1 MAEALLSQ
9 SQFIEANVG
18 FKASGKGM
26 LALDFDTL
34 LEKFQPPPV
43 FTSPSPDDHSSDEEP
58 IGLETSKVDLDDPL
72 YTINPLT
79 GFLCDR
85 STGQRILDPEVLHS
99 EAMLGQVITYVHT
112 RMEDELGFVQQS
124 IPYAGAPATCEF
136 YTSRNWSV
144 AEKLLVF
151 VCSSRGATSGVWSR
165 SLLLRSGVNVG
176 SMLPYF
182 AKAIE
187 KGYGVIVMNPNVN
200 TVLRDDHTK
209 EAIPGSET
217 PEEHVQFVWENYIF
231 PSAAHKI
238 HFLAYGYGGV
248 LISKFIFNPDIMY
261 NLQARLGN
269 LGFLECQ
276 TTEKCPSELQA
287 FVSSRSVCW
296 ESSEAIPFGQEIGQG
311 LFGLC
316 LSAGPKSSNTV
327 TQTVLSSVFR
337 FLEAPSAF
345 EFQRAE
351 LRWRNV
357 NVVNKFLSN
366 AAAKEERKK
375 DPMTI
380 DDFELLQ
387 VLGKGAFGKVILV
400 RKRVG
405 GGIYAVKVLKK
416 QHVVAK
422 NQVEHTKTERKV
434 LQDIDHPFV
443 VRLRYAFQNAG
454 KLYLVMDYY
463 SGGTL
468 FQLLRTQRHFKEHQ
482 ARLYGA
488 QLVLAL
494 THLHTLHI
502 VYRDLKLENIL
513 MDGDGFIALA
523 DFGLSREHVKAADD
537 ATTFCGT
544 PEYLA
549 PEILQRKSYGKAVD
563 WWSFGVVMYEML
575 SGSTPFYHPNRKTN
589 FHNILHEH
597 LDLSSRHFSDDAKS
611 LLRGLLTRDPARRLG
626 FRGGKEIMAHPFFAD
641 VPWEKLYR
649 RQVRAP
655 FIPKA
660 TNAANSRLDKLTAES
675 VVNDAAF
682 PGAET
687 FADFTYRCTDN
698 FSD

>member
-1 MAEALLSQ
+1 MTEPLLSQ
-9 SQFIEANVG
+9 SQFIQANVG

-26 LALDFDTL
+26 LAVDFNNDTFYTKMKTPVSPIDALDDFPRLKEST
-34 LEKFQPPPV
+34 
-43 FTSPSPDDHSSDEEP
+43 
-58 IGLETSKVDLDDPL
+58 VDLIDEK

-79 GFLCDR
+79 GFLVDR
-85 STGQRILDPEVLHS
+85 VSGERIMDNEILHS
-99 EAMLGQVITYVHT
+99 EAMLNKVIKYVHT
-112 RMEDELGFVQQS
+112 RMEQDLGFVLQS
-124 IPYAGAPATCEF
+124 IPYVNAPACCEF
-136 YTSRNWSV
+136 YTSRNYSV

-182 AKAIE
+182 EKAIE

-200 TVLRDDHTK
+200 TVLQEDNTK
-209 EAIPGSET
+209 IAIPGSET
-217 PEEHVQFVWENYIF
+217 PEQHVQFVWENYIF

-261 NLQARLGN
+261 NLQSRLGN

-287 FVSSRSVCW
+287 FISSRSVCW
-296 ESSEAIPFGQEIGQG
+296 EASEEYPFGQEISQG
-311 LFGLC
+311 MFGLC
-316 LSAGPKSSNTV
+316 LSAGPKNNNTI

-337 FLEAPSAF
+337 FLDAPSAF
-345 EFQRAE
+345 EFQRSE
-351 LRWRNV
+351 LRWRNF
-357 NVVNKFLSN
+357 NVVNKFLSDSAMPPKSN
-366 AAAKEERKK
+366 EKK

-380 DDFELLQ
+380 DDFELLS

-405 GGIYAVKVLKK
+405 GGIFAVKVLKK
-416 QHVVAK
+416 QHVIAK
-422 NQVEHTKTERKV
+422 NQVAHTKTERRV

-443 VRLRYAFQNAG
+443 VHLRYAFQNAG

-468 FQLLRTQRHFKEHQ
+468 FQLLRSQRHFKEHQ

-513 MDGDGFIALA
+513 MDDEGFIALA
-523 DFGLSREHVKAADD
+523 DFGLSREHVRGSDD

-563 WWSFGVVMYEML
+563 WWSFGVIMYEML
-575 SGSTPFYHPNRKTN
+575 SGSTPFYHPNRKQN
-589 FHNILHEH
+589 FHNILHER
-597 LDLSSRHFSDDAKS
+597 LDVSSKYFSDDARS
-611 LLRGLLTRDPARRLG
+611 LLRGLLTRDPDMRLG
-626 FRGGKEIMAHPFFAD
+626 CRGGKEIMSHSFFAEIS
-641 VPWEKLYR
+641 WEKLYR

-655 FIPKA
+655 FIPR
-660 TNAANSRLDKLTAES
+660 ANNNNTSKLDKLTVES
-675 VVNDAAF
+675 VVNDAPF
-682 PGAET
+682 PGAQT
-687 FADFTYRCTDN
+687 FTDFTYRCTDQ
-698 FSD
+698 FDDE